1 MSVSSRSWRRS
12 AAVMTAAA
20 AGLIGVGLTATPASA
35 HTPKWTVD
43 CSEVSVDLTAY
54 NDKVTNT
61 VTITVDGKDLL
72 PAETFGREF
81 HKKLEIPT
89 HSSEAQVRLVV
100 KAGDG
105 DKFSRDETKVSPV
118 CEDTP
123 TPSATPPSP
132 SETPSETPSE
142 PSEETPEAS
151 DTPSAEA
158 PAPSTSAPG
167 DLAETGASSNT
178 PLIAGAAAVVAL
190 AGGGILFATRKRRSA
205 RS

>member
-12 AAVMTAAA
+12 AAVTTAAA

-35 HTPKWTVD
+35 HTPRWTVD

-54 NDKVTNT
+54 NEKVTNT

-72 PAETFGREF
+72 PTETFGREF
-81 HKKLEIPT
+81 HKKLEIPS
-89 HSSEAQVRLVV
+89 HKSEAQVRLVV
-100 KAGDG
+100 KAGDS

-118 CEDTP
+118 CEETP
-123 TPSATPPSP
+123 
-132 SETPSETPSE
+132 TPSETPSGT
-142 PSEETPEAS
+142 PSETPSAPAEE
-151 DTPSAEA
+151 TPSAEA

-178 PLIAGAAAVVAL
+178 PLIAGAAAVVVL
-190 AGGGILFATRKRRSA
+190 AGGGILFATRQRRTA

>member
-12 AAVMTAAA
+12 AAVTTAVAV
-20 AGLIGVGLTATPASA
+20 GLIGVGLTATPASA

-54 NDKVTNT
+54 NDKVSNT
-61 VTITVDGKDLL
+61 VTITVDGKELL
-72 PAETFGREF
+72 PTETFGREF
-81 HKKLEIPT
+81 HKKLEIPS

-123 TPSATPPSP
+123 TPSETPSSP
-132 SETPSETPSE
+132 SETPTPSETPSE
-142 PSEETPEAS
+142 EPPAS

-167 DLAETGASSNT
+167 DLAETGASSST
-178 PLIAGAAAVVAL
+178 PLIAGAAAVVVL
-190 AGGGILFATRKRRSA
+190 AGGGILFATRKRRTA